1 MCSSIWTYKHPS
13 QCKPFVEQ
21 TPGSVT
27 SYGVAAHAHPAS
39 SSRPLFRWPVR
50 ILPCPPSG
58 VPVHGSLLDAKNPF
72 VSTAGAGQPYGPGA
86 GQTGGV
92 AGQSYG
98 PAPFGL
104 PVHLWFKGKLHAM
117 PPPDVVTRKDLERVM
132 GGVPL
137 SEFLLAVIQHNE
149 SHARTWLQLVLSSRR
164 ANGSLQLSLVE
175 TLLEVALF
183 SMLAP
188 HPEGTWVVRS
198 ALRSEWAQGLPATKA
213 LVNNMSAEVVCAMCT
228 HPRATL
234 CMQALF
240 GSLDSVDKS
249 CFVQSLMANQ
259 TLLGRICASVSGSS
273 MLATIICA
281 HGKSGFHLPIAFF
294 NTLILNAPEI
304 LRLTGLNVYRV
315 PPANTSP
322 GPSSPPPPPP
332 PVLLLA
338 ALVGQ
343 PDGTHIGRIDGSGD
357 RRLHTHLLSLGHAT
371 RQLIRKAFL
380 ATLPRLFARVSHGK
394 AGEGYHQDIKYALLL
409 TSIVLQSCVEY
420 GGCEEFMEAILKTL
434 NHTGVF
440 EMLTRGGHMYITNY
454 IDVKLMCAEGEA
466 EGRGGGDGEW
476 GSETSCDM
484 LTGSRPRRVY
494 HQCRHARRSYTA
506 SQGTHTHTHMW
517 AVVLKA
523 GSYCI

>member
-1 MCSSIWTYKHPS
+1 
-13 QCKPFVEQ
+13 
-21 TPGSVT
+21 
-27 SYGVAAHAHPAS
+27 
-39 SSRPLFRWPVR
+39 
-50 ILPCPPSG
+50 
-58 VPVHGSLLDAKNPF
+58 
-72 VSTAGAGQPYGPGA
+72 
-86 GQTGGV
+86 
-92 AGQSYG
+92 
-98 PAPFGL
+98 
-104 PVHLWFKGKLHAM
+104 M